1 MKINATEQTSTFPI
15 PLNKLKGRLM
25 DELGRQ
31 WDTLH
36 GKFEVNKDTV
46 DWIVKMLRHLCMMQI
61 DLTYIIKLIS
71 MSS

>member
-1 MKINATEQTSTFPI
+1 
-15 PLNKLKGRLM
+15 M

-46 DWIVKMLRHLCMMQI
+46 DWIVKNAKTSMFNDAKI
-61 DLTYIIKLIS
+61 DLTYIIKLFIS